1 MELLRFAIFD
11 VDGTLVDSFHNIVSA
26 VEKACIANNL
36 EVPTAQVVRRGVG
49 LSVDEAFSLFLP
61 EVSIERLCDVV
72 RDFENIVQTQIQS
85 KDYVEP
91 LYAGVHECLQQLEK
105 DGVLLG
111 IATGNSRRG
120 LDAFLERQGLEKM
133 FINTKTADEN
143 PGKPNPEMLIQAMK
157 EVGAESDM
165 TVMIGDTVY
174 DILMAG
180 NAGVG
185 SIGVSWGS
193 HGKKELLEAG
203 ANEIIDSL
211 SQTKSVFDKIT
222 LRDVT

>member
-1 MELLRFAIFD
+1 
-11 VDGTLVDSFHNIVSA
+11 
-26 VEKACIANNL
+26 
-36 EVPTAQVVRRGVG
+36 
-49 LSVDEAFSLFLP
+49 LSVDKAFSAFLP
-61 EVSIERLCDVV
+61 NICEAKLKNVV
-72 RDFENIVQTQIQS
+72 RDFEDVVQTQIHS

-91 LYAGVHECLQQLEK
+91 LYTGVHECLQQLEK

-143 PGKPNPEMLIQAMK
+143 LGKPNPEMLLQAMK
-157 EVGAESDM
+157 EVGAEPDM

-211 SQTKSVFDKIT
+211 SQTKGIFDKIT